1 MTQCATRNA
10 TGESTRMNQRAAAD
24 HFDKTMKNKLNFT
37 VAGDARE
44 ERTQSILDLCDY
56 LTANVLE
63 PMFAK
68 DGVHWDRR
76 FMNFFT
82 FDNACDPFE
91 PTGVILF
98 KVPRMFVGRLS
109 ELETAI
115 RTELSQVGIKTDGFT
130 CVENSTDPMDKTFRI
145 AVTDN
150 PTVLIAPPEVNVAY
164 TRGCVIMRDLLGYAA
179 VDGRYEFAAEDL
191 LKRVNSVTEEHIA
204 ACTASPVKA
213 VDGVRRMP
221 STISMKSIRRCLDEI
236 KDFALWA
243 AKHNY
248 RTLAAA

>member
-1 MTQCATRNA
+1 
-10 TGESTRMNQRAAAD
+10 
-24 HFDKTMKNKLNFT
+24 MKAKLNFT
-37 VAGDARE
+37 IAGDARE

-98 KVPRMFVGRLS
+98 KVPRMFCGRLG
-109 ELETAI
+109 ELEAAI
-115 RTELSQVGIKTDGFT
+115 LAELTQVGIKAGPFF
-130 CVENSTDPMDKTFRI
+130 CSENTADPMDKTLRI
-145 AVTDN
+145 PVTDN
-150 PTVLIAPPEVNVAY
+150 PTVLIAPPEVNMAY
-164 TRGCVIMRDLLGYAA
+164 TRGCVIMRDLLGYAPVA
-179 VDGRYEFAAEDL
+179 GRYEFAAEDL

-221 STISMKSIRRCLDEI
+221 SAISMKSIRRCLEEI
-236 KDFALWA
+236 KGFALWA
-243 AKHNY
+243 TKNNY